1 MRGSAYTIRMAE
13 PDDVPAL
20 CDLKW
25 MFAVHE
31 GSTDVVRASVAD
43 WRRDMFGPQPHFFA
57 LVAEIGSGVVG
68 MATVAEKYCPGWVG
82 PLCTVD
88 DLFVMPE
95 HRRHGLGKA
104 LLAHA
109 SAEAIRRGS
118 PFIELTVRES
128 NPALQLYSRV
138 GFKRVPGAVTLV
150 LAGDELSALA
160 GPSVAKSA

>member
-1 MRGSAYTIRMAE
+1 MQAHAYTIRLAV

-57 LVAEIGSGVVG
+57 LVAEVDGALVG
-68 MATVAEKYCPGWVG
+68 MATVAEKFSPGWVG
-82 PLCTVD
+82 PLCSVD
-88 DLFVMPE
+88 DLFVLPE

-109 SAEAIRRGS
+109 SAEAVRRGS
-118 PFIELTVRES
+118 PFIELTVRET

-150 LAGDELSALA
+150 LAGDALA
-160 GPSVAKSA
+160 ALAAPPT

>member
-1 MRGSAYTIRMAE
+1 MQAHAYTIRLAE

-57 LVAEIGSGVVG
+57 LVAEVDGALVG
-68 MATVAEKYCPGWVG
+68 MATVAEKFSPGWVG
-82 PLCTVD
+82 PLCSVD
-88 DLFVMPE
+88 DLFVLPE

-109 SAEAIRRGS
+109 SAEAVRRGS
-118 PFIELTVRES
+118 PFIELTVRET

-150 LAGDELSALA
+150 LAGDALA
-160 GPSVAKSA
+160 ALAAPPT

>member
-1 MRGSAYTIRMAE
+1 MLAHGYTIRLAG

-57 LVAEIGSGVVG
+57 LIAEVGGAMVG

-82 PLCTVD
+82 PLCSVD
-88 DLFVMPE
+88 DLFVTSE
-95 HRRHGLGKA
+95 HRRRGIGKA
-104 LLAHA
+104 LLARA
-109 SAEAIRRGS
+109 SAEAVQRGS

-150 LAGDELSALA
+150 LAGDALA
-160 GPSVAKSA
+160 ALASPPA